1 MGTLKTISLPIF
13 IHSLLF
19 KASAEHVLL
28 KTLNSEP
35 LYPACLRLK
44 TLKTLPI

>member
-19 KASAEHVLL
+19 KASAEHALL